1 MLKKNKSKG
10 VYSYY
15 YFKFEGLNIERFLN
29 ELIKNNVNVFD
40 IERPSYKLLYFKIS
54 PENYKKLKTIK
65 TLKNFNFTLIDK
77 NGFPKWLEIFKLRNG
92 LFVGAMVSCLAISVL
107 SLFTFN
113 INIYGIESIKRE
125 EILNVLKQKNIDINK
140 INNFNNEEIENLLKT
155 NLDKISLVSVSKLGT
170 SININIKEKL
180 KQPWENYES
189 IIAPYNLLI
198 TDIEVH
204 QGYTTLNVGDSVAEG
219 GVIVNNFDYNN
230 LGVKF
235 DVEPIAKIEADVW
248 FCGEVVFNSEEVVK
262 YKTGNKIVNS
272 SLLFN
277 NLKLFSKTKPV
288 KFDNY
293 EKVVYNEYIFNN
305 CFLPI
310 KLYKETFY
318 EIKEKV
324 VKHNFEEEKDSL
336 IEKSKQL
343 AYEKVP
349 NDIKI
354 LEENVNIIECENG
367 TKIIQ
372 TYLKSHITID
382 TTKDDGEIKN
392 DNSMQ

>member
-1 MLKKNKSKG
+1 M
-10 VYSYY
+10 
-15 YFKFEGLNIERFLN
+15 
-29 ELIKNNVNVFD
+29 
-40 IERPSYKLLYFKIS
+40 
-54 PENYKKLKTIK
+54 
-65 TLKNFNFTLIDK
+65 
-77 NGFPKWLEIFKLRNG
+77 
-92 LFVGAMVSCLAISVL
+92 
-107 SLFTFN
+107 
-113 INIYGIESIKRE
+113 
-125 EILNVLKQKNIDINK
+125 
-140 INNFNNEEIENLLKT
+140 
-155 NLDKISLVSVSKLGT
+155 
-170 SININIKEKL
+170 
-180 KQPWENYES
+180 
-189 IIAPYNLLI
+189 
-198 TDIEVH
+198 
-204 QGYTTLNVGDSVAEG
+204 
-219 GVIVNNFDYNN
+219 
-230 LGVKF
+230 
-235 DVEPIAKIEADVW
+235 
-248 FCGEVVFNSEEVVK
+248 
-262 YKTGNKIVNS
+262 
-272 SLLFN
+272 LFN